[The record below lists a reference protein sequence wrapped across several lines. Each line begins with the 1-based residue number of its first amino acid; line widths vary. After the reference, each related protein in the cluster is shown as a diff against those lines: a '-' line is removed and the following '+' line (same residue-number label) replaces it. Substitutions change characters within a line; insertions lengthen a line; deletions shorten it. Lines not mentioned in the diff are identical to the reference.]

1 LRTDSF
7 SKAIARFREDNPK
20 FNPFVARD
28 IRRTCKTLMG
38 ELGITKEIRDRLQ
51 NHALNDV
58 SSKHYDRYSYLPEK
72 REALRKWEVR
82 LTGFEAT
89 IIEGQFGGGKH
100 G

>member
-38 ELGITKEIRDRLQ
+38 ELGISKEIRDRLQ

-72 REALRKWEVR
+72 KDALRKWESK
-82 LTGFEAT
+82 LTGLAAQV
-89 IIEGQFGGGKH
+89 INGNFGGLQH